1 MSTDTATTLFSATVT
16 DGPSAADI
24 VNSLLYAYSPRKH
37 PVHFIVDMDIAN
49 SAVGYQRG
57 VEFEANIV
65 SVTYESGS
73 PGMLIIKFYVVSHTG
88 WGLCEGF
95 YNANRRTGTFA
106 MKRLET

>member
-37 PVHFIVDMDIAN
+37 PVHFIVDIA
-49 SAVGYQRG
+49 GYQRG

-65 SVTYESGS
+65 SVTYESVS

>member
-16 DGPSAADI
+16 DGPNAADI
-24 VNSLLYAYSPRKH
+24 VNSLLYAYSPRKL
-37 PVHFIVDMDIAN
+37 PVHFTVDIAN

-57 VEFEANIV
+57 VEFDANIV

-106 MKRLET
+106 MNMP